1 MVAFAYRGIMYAL
14 RLFALALIALTM
26 STEKAVAAGEYSP
39 ETLIVQRLQ
48 HWADAFNNRDTS
60 RICDLFS
67 VSLIATTPDAP
78 NRLRSQVCENLD
90 RVLAQTDR
98 RLHYEST
105 IHEVIVS
112 GNVAIVRLD
121 WTLRVTKNRRVS
133 TTLEHGMDVFRH
145 EHGTWSIVR
154 FLAFSDTS
162 KGAGPV
168 RNARPE

>member
-1 MVAFAYRGIMYAL
+1 VVSFAYRGTMYVL

-26 STEKAVAAGEYSP
+26 SSEKAVAAGGYSP

-90 RVLAQTDR
+90 RMLAQTDR
-98 RLHYEST
+98 RLRYDST

-121 WTLRVTKNRRVS
+121 WTLRVTKNHRVT

-154 FLAFSDTS
+154 FLAFSDTP
-162 KGAGPV
+162 KEAV
-168 RNARPE
+168 KF